1 LSFRE
6 REERSRRERDLAR
19 NRDDLIN
26 RALVIDDRDH
36 VRSRVAKLE
45 REESLCTT
53 TISRDQSNVTSL
65 SSLVVHDRRDN
76 LARQARELS

>member
-6 REERSRRERDLAR
+6 REKRSRRERDLVKD
-19 NRDDLIN
+19 RDDLIN
-26 RALVIDDRDH
+26 HALVVDDRDH

-53 TISRDQSNVTSL
+53 TISRDQFNVTSL
-65 SSLVVHDRRDN
+65 SSFAIHDRRDN
-76 LARQARELS
+76 LARQARELF